1 MQGVEFTVR
10 RAGREDAAALAAL
23 AREAFRE
30 AYLDML
36 DHDEIED
43 YVGKSFT
50 PEIFGADLEDEA
62 STVLLATQGPRLIGY
77 AQVKRSPWPECVTG
91 PAPIELARL
100 YLRQEAKGQ
109 GIGAALMHA
118 VHAEAR
124 RRQGETLW
132 LGVYDRNEPA
142 RDFYRRWGFVD
153 VGTKAFWFGG
163 RSYDDP
169 VMCAPVRADV

>member
-1 MQGVEFTVR
+1 MQGNEVTVR
-10 RAGREDAAALAAL
+10 SAGRQDAAALAAL

-36 DHDEIED
+36 DLDEIED
-43 YVGKSFT
+43 YVSKNFT
-50 PEIFGADLEDEA
+50 PDSFGADLEDEA
-62 STVLLATQGPRLIGY
+62 STVLVATLGPRLIGY
-77 AQVKRSPWPECVTG
+77 AQVKRSHWPDCVTG

-100 YLRQEAKGQ
+100 YLRREATGK
-109 GIGAALMHA
+109 GIGATLMRA

-132 LGVYDRNEPA
+132 LGVYDRNERA
-142 RDFYRRWGFVD
+142 RDFYKRWGFVD

-169 VMCAPVRADV
+169 VMSAPVRVDV